1 MKDQAGNSSRAL
13 AVALA
18 LALAAMASSCGRGGS
33 SRSGEYPVAGV
44 VVQSP
49 ARFDLWLQG
58 RDCWIPGAAGA
69 TVMYG
74 DRLKNGAPGGL
85 VMALAAGGSLRAA
98 ESAEFEVTRDAEKAP
113 CVDVKRGELWLD
125 GAGGATARSS
135 SVRVVPVEPKEEG
148 ERSAFSLEV
157 KPGGPSTVAVADGQ
171 VRVEAAGETLTL
183 LEGTSATCEQG
194 QPPSRAVKSAGEAPQ
209 GGFAGALDL
218 LRAPYFRNEA
228 TRSQAE
234 DDANTRLSVDHND
247 AWAHVNLGRAL
258 LDAGRT
264 EEAGQNFARAL
275 EIKQGFPQATAGLG
289 RVALRD
295 ARWNEAARL
304 YEQARLADR
313 SSLEARLGSAEAAL
327 GMGKLQEAKRWYKA
341 TLDLDSQSQQALAG
355 LGMVNILSGD
365 LAGASADLAD
375 AIKVQPSHKAA
386 LVFRSYLRSLKGK
399 VPSALAILKKAVEVD
414 AKDGGLRCCMA
425 DLCLRAGRNDLAK
438 SAYKQMCGSDD
449 PEIMAAGYQGAG
461 SVEMFEG
468 NARDA
473 QSAWAK
479 AQDLH
484 PDRTPVLQN
493 LGQAALLLEENEAA
507 AAALSRAVT
516 VDIED
521 WRAHEMLA
529 RALLE
534 TGSNSDAVTEGRAA
548 ATLAPDEWT
557 AHIVLGLALEACGA
571 NEEAALELSRG
582 IALKPAGG
590 LSAAG
595 HALFALALAKQGKTA
610 DALAEY
616 RRAQQVNPD
625 DGSYYRLAGD
635 MLERLGR
642 KSDALEQFRKA
653 AQMNRSDVLSQV
665 RLAEALNASG
675 KKAEAIEV
683 LRGSVE
689 RDPNEAL
696 SRQLLGEYLLA
707 DGDAEGAV
715 FQLDAA
721 ARVDGVRPELLA
733 SVLVTRGNAR
743 DRGEDFQGAIE
754 DYSRAISSDPGRGD
768 AWFYM
773 AGDLERTGR
782 PSDAKAAYANAAAL
796 CKDRSEWKKFY
807 DESLSK
813 LSQLG

>member
-1 MKDQAGNSSRAL
+1 MKDRAGKSFITL
-13 AVALA
+13 AAALA
-18 LALAAMASSCGRGGS
+18 LALATLVSSCGGGEA
-33 SRSGEYPVAGV
+33 SRSRGYSVAGV

-49 ARFDLWLQG
+49 EQFDMWLQG

-98 ESAEFEVTRDAEKAP
+98 ESAEFEVARGKDKVP
-113 CVDVKRGELWLD
+113 RVDVKRGEVWLD
-125 GAGGATARSS
+125 GAVGTAARSS
-135 SVRVVPVEPKEEG
+135 SVRVVPVEPEEEG
-148 ERSAFSLEV
+148 ERSAFALEV
-157 KPGGPSTVAVADGQ
+157 EPGGPSTVAVADGQ

-183 LEGTSATCEQG
+183 QEGTSTTCEQG
-194 QPPSRAVKSAGEAPQ
+194 QPPSGAVKSAGEAPR
-209 GGFAGALDL
+209 GGFAGALGL
-218 LRAPYFRNEA
+218 LGAPYFRNEA

-234 DDANTRLSVDHND
+234 DDANNRLSVDHDD
-247 AWAHVNLGRAL
+247 AWANVNLGRAL

-264 EEAGQNFARAL
+264 EEAGQSFTRAL
-275 EIKQGFPQATAGLG
+275 EIKPGFSQAMAGLA

-295 ARWNEAARL
+295 GGWNEAARF
-304 YEQARLADR
+304 YEQARMADR
-313 SSLEARLGSAEAAL
+313 SSLEAKLGSAEAAL
-327 GMGKLQEAKRWYKA
+327 GMGKLEEAKRWYKA

-375 AIKVQPSHKAA
+375 AIRIQPSHKAA
-386 LVFRSYLRSLKGK
+386 LVFRSYLRSLKGR
-399 VPSALAILKKAVEVD
+399 VPSALAALKRAVEVD

-425 DLCLRAGRNDLAK
+425 DLCLHTGRNDLARA
-438 SAYKQMCGSDD
+438 SYRQMSGSDD
-449 PEIMAAGYQGAG
+449 PEMMAAGYQGAG
-461 SVEMFEG
+461 AVEMFEG
-468 NARDA
+468 KPRDA
-473 QSAWAK
+473 QSAWTK

-484 PDRTPVLQN
+484 PDRTSVLQN
-493 LGQAALLLEENEAA
+493 LGQAALLLDENEAA
-507 AAALSRAVT
+507 AAALSRAVG

-529 RALLE
+529 RALLAR
-534 TGSNSDAVTEGRAA
+534 GSNSDAVTEGRAA
-548 ATLAPDEWT
+548 TTLAPDEWT
-557 AHIVLGLALEACGA
+557 AHVVLGLALEACGA
-571 NEEAALELSRG
+571 NEQAALELSRG
-582 IALKPAGG
+582 VALKPAGD

-616 RRAQQVNPD
+616 RRAQQVNPG

-642 KSDALEQFRKA
+642 KSEALEQFREA
-653 AQMNRSDVLSQV
+653 ARMDRSDVLSQV

-675 KKAEAIEV
+675 SKDDAIKV
-683 LRGSVE
+683 LRDSVE
-689 RDPNEAL
+689 RNPNEAL

-721 ARVDGVRPELLA
+721 ARVDGIRPSLLA

-743 DRGEDFQGAIE
+743 DRGEDFEGAID

-768 AWFYM
+768 AWFYL
-773 AGDLERTGR
+773 AGDFERTGR
-782 PSDAKAAYANAAAL
+782 PADARTAYTNAAAL
-796 CKDRSEWKKFY
+796 CKERPEWKKFH
-807 DESLSK
+807 DEALSK
-813 LSQLG
+813 LSQPG